1 MNNATA
7 VMESVITC
15 NGKNGADT
23 ERNAVMRKKRSR
35 KQAIEAF
42 CKACIY
48 DPTWDGTWRQQTEAC
63 ETNDC
68 PLYDFRPTSRTNTS
82 DVVVG
87 VSKNGTPA
95 RAIEGVVGIG
105 RGRPM
110 VTTITTNGDGKYE

>member
-1 MNNATA
+1 MSNATA
-7 VMESVITC
+7 VMESAITC
-15 NGKNGADT
+15 NGKNGPDA
-23 ERNAVMRKKRSR
+23 ERNAVTGKKRSR

-42 CKACIY
+42 CKHCIY

-110 VTTITTNGDGKYE
+110 VTTITNGDGQYE

>member
-1 MNNATA
+1 MSSSTVVMERNAT
-7 VMESVITC
+7 C
-15 NGKNGADT
+15 NEKNGAVT
-23 ERNAVMRKKRSR
+23 RCNAVTGKKRSR

-42 CKACIY
+42 CKACIC

-87 VSKNGTPA
+87 VSKNSTPVG
-95 RAIEGVVGIG
+95 AIEGVANIG
-105 RGRPM
+105 RGK
-110 VTTITTNGDGKYE
+110 TKGIKITTNGDGKYG